1 MSKFGS
7 PFMAKSPLNDI
18 KLKKRGRVLHENFS
32 LDGDMV
38 EDNDFV
44 EKKVNDP
51 KGVLNRPMTNREFKR
66 GYKIKRGKDGS
77 VTLKGRKGN

>member
-7 PFMAKSPLNDI
+7 PFMAKSPLNEI

-44 EKKVNDP
+44 NKKVNDP

-66 GYKIKRGKDGS
+66 GYKVKRGKDGKNI
-77 VTLKGRKGN
+77 VTTRKQ